1 MLPLPLRPLH
11 VPTPPGGSG
20 LSPPSSGVL
29 CSHRVEDPGAGPPT
43 MDGGLHR
50 ASEPRSEHPAFC
62 PGLGGLAGEWGPP
75 QIPVPLEPWNTT
87 FFGIRTFQDGVRG
100 LEMKGLPGTL
110 PSRRSSELSR
120 GPETWAPGGRG
131 HWACGAAW
139 TGEWSLGGWP
149 TRGQCP
155 PPAPGQGRGGQTLR
169 LRAASARR
177 LSPGEAGAA
186 SCLDILSICPWRV
199 PTREPGTGS

>member
-1 MLPLPLRPLH
+1 ML
-11 VPTPPGGSG
+11 
-20 LSPPSSGVL
+20 
-29 CSHRVEDPGAGPPT
+29 GPPR
-43 MDGGLHR
+43 MDSGLHR
-50 ASEPRSEHPAFC
+50 ASDPRSEHPAFC

-131 HWACGAAW
+131 HWACGVAW

-155 PPAPGQGRGGQTLR
+155 PPAQDKGVADRRSACERHQCGVSAQGKLEPPRVPGHPE
-169 LRAASARR
+169 R
-177 LSPGEAGAA
+177 LSLARADPRARHW
-186 SCLDILSICPWRV
+186 LVTW
-199 PTREPGTGS
+199 